1 MEQSKE
7 EDLLVGRLSYL
18 ETKVKNL
25 EEKAESLSYLKLK
38 TKRLETAKEIKY
50 MTGVKLGKVKKELI
64 DRDYIS
70 VPIYLSV
77 AFLILFVFQTIFTFA
92 LGAKVEEYEY
102 LSTIFVIFVALTVVQ
117 RMGEHIDKF
126 YSKNIYSKINAF
138 YPTDVDAFM
147 GVKKLIAEE
156 AELLV
161 VCEAA
166 YKMAEIEIKHAD
178 SDTLVHPDNAKEV

>member
-1 MEQSKE
+1 MDQSKE
-7 EDLLVGRLSYL
+7 EALLVGRLSYL

-25 EEKAESLSYLKLK
+25 EEKAESLSCLKLK

-64 DRDYIS
+64 DRDYVS

-77 AFLILFVFQTIFTFA
+77 AFLILFIFQMIFNLV
-92 LGAKVEEYEY
+92 LGDKVEEYEY
-102 LSTIFVIFVALTVVQ
+102 LNTIFVIFVALTVVQ
-117 RMGEHIDKF
+117 RMSEHIDKF

-156 AELLV
+156 AETIKI
-161 VCEAA
+161 CEAA
-166 YKMAEIEIKHAD
+166 YAMAENEIKHAECAT
-178 SDTLVHPDNAKEV
+178 SEHNDNAKEI